1 MANGKII
8 QLKELDDL
16 STPIYPVTKA
26 DAVYLQNGSLLTD
39 YLRGFPQT
47 TIGAAN
53 KPIYLNNGVLTAG
66 NEVYSKQEIDNLL
79 NHNIYTVGADLG
91 TSFANEASINTNS
104 VTIQQAGFYL
114 LVCHVQQCGGSSNGT
129 GYWSAIP
136 STGSVYPQMI
146 YGGIILNTAATWDAS
161 YYSTVIIQLNAGV
174 NFSLKFT
181 NHSGQATDSRY
192 GSSVSAA
199 LLHLRN

>member
-66 NEVYSKQEIDNLL
+66 NEVYSKQEIDNM
-79 NHNIYTVGADLG
+79 NTYSQSAERWTGDYWVDGKKIYTKTCYGYVNSGDQQTLIPHGATNVDKIWLDV
-91 TSFANEASINTNS
+91 SNCFYDWDSASCRTPWLNGRASGST
-104 VTIQQAGFYL
+104 TDFYCNNQNI
-114 LVCHVQQCGGSSNGT
+114 VISCGH
-129 GYWSAIP
+129 P
-136 STGSVYPQMI
+136 
-146 YGGIILNTAATWDAS
+146 AAYA
-161 YYSTVIIQLNAGV
+161 YFTV
-174 NFSLKFT
+174 
-181 NHSGQATDSRY
+181 RY
-192 GSSVSAA
+192 TKK
-199 LLHLRN
+199 

>member
-53 KPIYLNNGVLTAG
+53 QPIYLNNGVLTAG
-66 NEVYSKQEIDNLL
+66 NEVYSKQEIDNL
-79 NHNIYTVGADLG
+79 
-91 TSFANEASINTNS
+91 IN
-104 VTIQQAGFYL
+104 
-114 LVCHVQQCGGSSNGT
+114 
-129 GYWSAIP
+129 P
-136 STGSVYPQMI
+136 
-146 YGGIILNTAATWDAS
+146 ILNNSGNNTKVTQGEMRIGTWIDGSPLYRRFIQVGKMPSNAS
-161 YYSTVIIQLNAGV
+161 LYVKHGITDWKFGYINMSMSFWQANGNYSL
-174 NFSLKFT
+174 T
-181 NHSGQATDSRY
+181 NQISWNYSIVYCEEGFLEAM
-192 GSSVSAA
+192 SVSPTQIYIHAGNIQSSEYS
-199 LLHLRN
+199 LWVCVEYTKK

>member
-53 KPIYLNNGVLTAG
+53 QPIYLNNGVLTAG
-66 NEVYSKQEIDNLL
+66 NEVYSKQEIDNMNTYTTGESWTGKYWINGKKIYQRYCDLSFTHINNQWQSGL
-79 NHNIYTVGADLG
+79 DISSFNCDYIVNITLYGDGNYSSTVL
-91 TSFANEASINTNS
+91 SP
-104 VTIQQAGFYL
+104 QQAFYS
-114 LVCHVQQCGGSSNGT
+114 QINGNILELWGPA
-129 GYWSAIP
+129 GYIGYKKVLIEY
-136 STGSVYPQMI
+136 T
-146 YGGIILNTAATWDAS
+146 
-161 YYSTVIIQLNAGV
+161 
-174 NFSLKFT
+174 KK
-181 NHSGQATDSRY
+181 
-192 GSSVSAA
+192 
-199 LLHLRN
+199 